1 MLRVPFRR
9 LAVSSAILCALSA
22 SAVHAGAVH
31 DANLFTNTANLQNDG
46 STGAVNIGFSAN
58 FFGSTYT
65 QLYVNENGNVS
76 FLGPLS
82 TWSPFSLLTTS
93 IPMIAPFFA
102 DVDTS
107 NAASAGVTYG
117 SGTVNGR
124 NVFGVNWV
132 STDGTTGVGYWNS
145 KVDKRNKF
153 QLILTDRSDV
163 AAGDFDIEFNYDQIL
178 WETGD
183 ASGGIN
189 GLGGNPSARAGWSN
203 GSPVHSSELA
213 GSAIN
218 GAFIDGGPNALISN
232 SLNSQVA
239 GQYIF
244 QVRNRAVVT
253 VPEPASIALL
263 GLALAGLGAARR
275 RKV

>member
-1 MLRVPFRR
+1 MLRVPVRR

-22 SAVHAGAVH
+22 SAVHAGAIH

-76 FLGPLS
+76 FSGPLS

-132 STDGTTGVGYWNS
+132 STNGTTGVGYYNS
-145 KVDKRNKF
+145 KGDKLNKF

-178 WETGD
+178 WEKGD
-183 ASGGIN
+183 AGGD
-189 GLGGNPSARAGWSN
+189 SARAGWSN
-203 GSPVHSSELA
+203 GLTASSELA

-218 GAFIDGGPNALISN
+218 GAFIDGGSNALISN

-275 RKV
+275 RKA